1 MGVRLDHGGVEVIKG
16 GEGWQSHGPAP
27 DTTGFIYMLAG
38 DRGASNTEPDA
49 KGAPALSRS

>member
-1 MGVRLDHGGVEVIKG
+1 MGVRLDHGGVEVTKG

-38 DRGASNTEPDA
+38 DTGASNTEPDA